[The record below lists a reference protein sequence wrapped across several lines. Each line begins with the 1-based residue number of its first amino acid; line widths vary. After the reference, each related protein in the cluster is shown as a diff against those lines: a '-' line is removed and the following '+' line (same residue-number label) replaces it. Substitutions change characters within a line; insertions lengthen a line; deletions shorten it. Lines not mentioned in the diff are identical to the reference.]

1 MSGNTIRGEAGK
13 EGVLPLTNHSTMS
26 ELGREIG
33 KYITLNA
40 TLNNYLDGRLLQR
53 QQLQVAND
61 VSFATNGRHLL
72 LNYLYL

>member
-1 MSGNTIRGEAGK
+1 
-13 EGVLPLTNHSTMS
+13 MS

-61 VSFATNGRHLL
+61 VSFATNGRH
-72 LNYLYL
+72 